1 MALLFEWDPK
11 KAQSNLV
18 KHKVSF
24 EEASSI
30 FSDENSIT
38 IDDPQ
43 HSVIEKRSITLGL
56 SYLERLL
63 VVVHTERNGRIRIIS
78 SRLASRV
85 ERNQYEV

>member
-38 IDDPQ
+38 IDDPR

-63 VVVHTERNGRIRIIS
+63 VVVHTERNGRIRVIS

>member
-30 FSDENSIT
+30 FSDENSIN
-38 IDDPQ
+38 IDDPR

-63 VVVHTERNGRIRIIS
+63 VVVHT
-78 SRLASRV
+78 
-85 ERNQYEV
+85 